1 MLASNVLTHLG
12 CCRRWCCLF
21 STCEISEIAR
31 LQDDCKLTCEGEVL
45 VCPQAAARCR
55 RERPRW
61 LGSAAAPRGAGT
73 CEWSQFGTWWAE
85 QSAPNQNCLWHLGTH
100 VGWWSLA
107 KQELPHQKKHQKENR
122 PKEPPH
128 QKKHTHKKNTKNYP
142 TPKKNHTKKNHTK
155 RKTKKTKRKTI
166 PKRGMA
172 LIMWWYMNSLA
183 RQQTAFNLEFKLVH
197 SALPNHQLNKQLT
210 CDYVMLKWT
219 WNIYDKCDLADSNI
233 SFWEQIRESSF
244 DIRAPKLMQTIKQSI
259 WILQM
264 QQC

>member
-1 MLASNVLTHLG
+1 MNLESMETTTVEHDNHEIQEKMFKNVYKHNMFACIFAKSAWGQTMSTTCGKVNFGKRRTPITH
-12 CCRRWCCLF
+12 
-21 STCEISEIAR
+21 T
-31 LQDDCKLTCEGEVL
+31 KK
-45 VCPQAAARCR
+45 
-55 RERPRW
+55 
-61 LGSAAAPRGAGT
+61 
-73 CEWSQFGTWWAE
+73 
-85 QSAPNQNCLWHLGTH
+85 
-100 VGWWSLA
+100 
-107 KQELPHQKKHQKENR
+107 KQQKENR

-128 QKKHTHKKNTKNYP
+128 QKNQTQKKHQKLP
-142 TPKKNHTKKNHTK
+142 HTKKTHQKKSHQKNH
-155 RKTKKTKRKTI
+155 TKRKTI